1 MLKKGEG
8 MVFNPFGPER
18 KTKKGEAIFGPNKPS
33 PLTFKSFNQAKL
45 LAYQFFFNFFIFS
58 SDK

>member
-1 MLKKGEG
+1 MRKKGEG

-33 PLTFKSFNQAKL
+33 TFNPQVL
-45 LAYQFFFNFFIFS
+45 
-58 SDK
+58 